1 MWSKKKILETEN
13 PPVFSEQS
21 CIVVCFLKGTGDGVE
36 VGVFVFM
43 RSALKSSSEAFPGAA
58 KRDAGVWYGTCWVS
72 MGPSQLQV
80 IDTQESL
87 QRGPE
92 TKASWEKSYI
102 GFLIAVGLW

>member
-21 CIVVCFLKGTGDGVE
+21 CIVCFLKGTGDGVE

-58 KRDAGVWYGTCWVS
+58 KRDAGV
-72 MGPSQLQV
+72 
-80 IDTQESL
+80 
-87 QRGPE
+87 
-92 TKASWEKSYI
+92 
-102 GFLIAVGLW
+102 